1 MANPGLAR
9 AAVGRDAA
17 ERAARRV
24 EAATHEPL
32 FTNYGAD
39 FCGTLDYLF
48 YTANSL
54 QPTALLELP
63 DKSDVQVRGGGTCI
77 PVCVRES
84 KVLAEKLTVVARLQ
98 QELPAP

>member
-1 MANPGLAR
+1 MRRSPGLAP

-17 ERAARRV
+17 ERHARRV

-39 FCGTLDYLF
+39 FSGTLDYLF

-54 QPTALLELP
+54 QPTMLLELP
-63 DKSDVQVRGGGTCI
+63 DKGDVQVNAHAMPTPTPHPSPNPNPKYLSFRPPNPT
-77 PVCVRES
+77 
-84 KVLAEKLTVVARLQ
+84 LTQ
-98 QELPAP
+98 P